1 MDKIVI
7 NGGKRL
13 KGQVKISGAKNA
25 ALPIMAAT
33 LLASGNFEIHNVPD
47 LRDVKT
53 MAHLLRIIGAQVDF
67 ANNSLRIDTCKCNFY
82 EAPYELV
89 KTMRASIY
97 VLAPLLARFL
107 EARVSLPGG
116 CALGSRPVD
125 LHLKGLEKLGAKIHL
140 KKGYIFASAKRLTGA
155 SISFAIS
162 SVGATGNILMAAVL
176 AQGRT
181 VIENASYEPEITALA
196 EFLVKMG
203 ANIEGIGT
211 GRLTIRGVDHLNP
224 VEYTVIPDRI
234 ETGTYLMAAA
244 ITGGEVELTDTDPKI
259 VTSLVSKL
267 RDCDVLIEEA
277 DSKIYCKAPNQIK
290 PVGIT
295 TAPYPG
301 FPTDLQAQWMTLMC
315 VANGSSIIT
324 DTIFADR
331 FTHVAELRRLGAEIK
346 RDKSSAVVAGTDN
359 LNGAPVMS
367 TDLRAGAS
375 LVLAGLKAQGRTDVL
390 RVYHID
396 RGYEKIEE
404 KLKLLGADIWREEG
418 EL

>member
-1 MDKIVI
+1 MDKIGI
-7 NGGKRL
+7 NGGKAL
-13 KGQVKISGAKNA
+13 KGRVKISGAKNA

-33 LLASGNFEIHNVPD
+33 LLASGKFKIHNVPD

-53 MAHLLRIIGAQVDF
+53 MAHLLRIIGAQVEF
-67 ANNSLRIDTCKCNFY
+67 ANNSLTIDTSKCNFY

-107 EARVSLPGG
+107 EAKVSLPGG

-125 LHLKGLEKLGAKIHL
+125 LHLKGLEKLGAKIEL
-140 KKGYIFASAKRLTGA
+140 EKGYIVANAKKLTGA
-155 SISFAIS
+155 SINFDIS

-181 VIENASYEPEITALA
+181 VIENASHEPEITALA
-196 EFLVKMG
+196 QFLVTMG
-203 ANIEGIGT
+203 ADIEGIET
-211 GRLTIRGVDHLNP
+211 GRLTVRGVDHLKP
-224 VEYTVIPDRI
+224 VEYTVVPDRI
-234 ETGTYLMAAA
+234 ETGTYLIAAA

-267 RDCDVLIEEA
+267 RECDVFIEEG
-277 DSKIYCKAPNQIK
+277 DSKLYCKAPNQIK
-290 PVGIT
+290 PVSIT

-324 DTIFADR
+324 DTIFVDR
-331 FTHVAELRRLGAEIK
+331 FTHVAELRRLGA
-346 RDKSSAVVAGTDN
+346 
-359 LNGAPVMS
+359 
-367 TDLRAGAS
+367 
-375 LVLAGLKAQGRTDVL
+375 
-390 RVYHID
+390 
-396 RGYEKIEE
+396 
-404 KLKLLGADIWREEG
+404 
-418 EL
+418 

>member
-7 NGGKRL
+7 NGGKAL

-33 LLASGNFEIHNVPD
+33 LLASGKFEIHNVPD

-53 MAHLLRIIGAQVDF
+53 MAHLLRIIGAQVEF
-67 ANNSLRIDTCKCNFY
+67 ANNSLTIDTSKCNFY

-107 EARVSLPGG
+107 EAKVSLPGG

-125 LHLKGLEKLGAKIHL
+125 LHLKGLEKLGAKIEL
-140 KKGYIFASAKRLTGA
+140 EKGYIFASAKRLTGA
-155 SISFAIS
+155 SIHFDIS

-196 EFLVKMG
+196 QFLVTMG
-203 ANIEGIGT
+203 ADIEGIGT
-211 GRLTIRGVDHLNP
+211 RKLRVRGVDHLQP

-234 ETGTYLMAAA
+234 ETGTYLMAVA

-267 RDCDVLIEEA
+267 RECNVLIEEGN
-277 DSKIYCKAPNQIK
+277 STLYCKAPYQIK
-290 PVGIT
+290 PVSIT

-301 FPTDLQAQWMTLMC
+301 FPTDLQAQWMSLMC
-315 VANGSSIIT
+315 VANGGSIIT
-324 DTIFADR
+324 DTIFVDR
-331 FTHVAELRRLGAEIK
+331 FTHVAELRRLGAQIK
-346 RDKSSAVVAGTDN
+346 RDKNSAVVTGAGN

-367 TDLRAGAS
+367 TDLRASAS
-375 LVLAGLKAQGRTDVL
+375 LILAGLKAQGRTDIL

-404 KLKLLGADIWREEG
+404 KLKLLGADIWRKEG
-418 EL
+418 GL